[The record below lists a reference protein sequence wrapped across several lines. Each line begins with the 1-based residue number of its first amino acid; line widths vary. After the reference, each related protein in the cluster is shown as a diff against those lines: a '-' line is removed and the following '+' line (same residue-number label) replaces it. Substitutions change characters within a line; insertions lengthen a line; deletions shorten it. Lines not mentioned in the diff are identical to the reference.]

1 MPFSRFLCDLRRSL
15 LLQWRAKSSIIKAI
29 NTCVSESVIKR
40 SVEMGTTMPE
50 MLYTCSHVS
59 VRGKQENLI
68 EDLSLSVGRK
78 ELIALISKDESAGDV
93 LKLIAG
99 LYAPDGGRTVCPDRG
114 KRDGTDCVRRIQYV
128 PDDIV
133 CYDGLS
139 VKEFLW
145 GMSRQNEEIQAEA
158 ARLLGVFGIDEEET
172 LLEMTFEQNR
182 LVSIIQAMMAKP
194 ELLLLNRPYNML
206 KERTYRLLLKEI
218 IRAYREGTSIVV
230 AAESFG
236 DLVLPC
242 GKYVYL
248 EKGKVTAS
256 YTRSQLPKLPKV
268 VTVWGG
274 ELSPFRPEKMKM
286 LVRRKGYVRFLYR
299 ERNMREL
306 AVQISK
312 TGCDNFNIE
321 EIAMEEELFHD
332 YERWLS

>member
-1 MPFSRFLCDLRRSL
+1 
-15 LLQWRAKSSIIKAI
+15 
-29 NTCVSESVIKR
+29 
-40 SVEMGTTMPE
+40 MPE

-114 KRDGTDCVRRIQYV
+114 KRDGTDYTRLFQYV

-145 GMSRQNEEIQAEA
+145 GMSRQNEEIQEEA
-158 ARLLGVFGIDEEET
+158 ARLLGVFGIDEEEA

-194 ELLLLNRPYNML
+194 ELLLVNRPYNML
-206 KERTYRLLLKEI
+206 KERTYRLLLKEM
-218 IRAYREGTSIVV
+218 IRAYRDGTAIVV

-242 GKYVYL
+242 GKYVFL

-256 YTRSQLPKLPKV
+256 YTRNQLPKLPKV
-268 VTVWGG
+268 VTMWGG

-306 AVQISK
+306 AMRISK

-321 EIAMEEELFHD
+321 EVTMEEELFHD